1 MGKTCKSA
9 CAKAHKR
16 FNKTHFKP
24 KTPANAPF
32 INATELVYKTTCKK
46 LCKPNLLRTPK
57 RKSKPKGSK
66 QNDSKP
72 KGSKQ
77 KSSKQKGGNLG
88 MLPIVVTNAINI
100 MTYIPMQFVNSLYG
114 IKALAYPIATIGHF
128 AI

>member
-24 KTPANAPF
+24 KTHANAPF
-32 INATELVYKTTCKK
+32 INSTELVYKTTCKN
-46 LCKPNLLRTPK
+46 LCKPKLLRTPK
-57 RKSKPKGSK
+57 
-66 QNDSKP
+66 
-72 KGSKQ
+72 SKQ
-77 KSSKQKGGNLG
+77 KSVKQKGGKQKGGKQKGGNLG
-88 MLPIVVTNAINI
+88 ILPMVVTNAINI

-114 IKALAYPIATIGHF
+114 IKALAYPIATIGQF